1 MRKAK
6 SAMGSFAVGR
16 KYRKAVFKIG
26 SVTTHSKNGR
36 RHNTW
41 RKKLKMKYR
50 RRKKQF
56 LSRNGRR
63 HDKVWKRHI
72 LDCKKIIF
80 PNVFGTH
87 PTHLFIICNAE
98 VKFCNRFIRQ
108 NTFTGTFHWHWHI
121 KKILKLTRL
130 CLRHHKYF
138 SSCQHSIKGRPT
150 SDLFGSVPSLTKDSG
165 RSSHTWAHNYVQ

>member
-1 MRKAK
+1 MYSKYKASATARTKPVSRLYWMKFLKKSPEMRKAK

-63 HDKVWKRHI
+63 HDEVWQRQI
-72 LDCKKIIF
+72 LDCKKF
-80 PNVFGTH
+80 
-87 PTHLFIICNAE
+87 
-98 VKFCNRFIRQ
+98 
-108 NTFTGTFHWHWHI
+108 TFTNHHWMYLEHTQHTC
-121 KKILKLTRL
+121 LSFVMQKLNFVT
-130 CLRHHKYF
+130 
-138 SSCQHSIKGRPT
+138 
-150 SDLFGSVPSLTKDSG
+150 DLFGRILSLELFIGTG
-165 RSSHTWAHNYVQ
+165 I